1 MGLTIALL
9 SSCGESTGT
18 GLSSDTAETSVEIAG
33 ISTVIPRSWSGVV
46 LTGSTSPRV
55 GELVGAYASSETY
68 ANFRENITI
77 LKDSYPT
84 SASGSFPSQADYMDR
99 AEKSSQ
105 RSYLSYQKVSDK
117 NINFLDQST
126 GRISAF
132 DAQYNE
138 QTPKKRFVQT
148 AKMCGTDIY
157 LLTYALNP
165 QSNTEEAH
173 KLLSQTNCK

>member
-1 MGLTIALL
+1 MG
-9 SSCGESTGT
+9 
-18 GLSSDTAETSVEIAG
+18 G
-33 ISTVIPRSWSGVV
+33 ISTHIPRAWSGVT
-46 LTGSTSPRV
+46 LTGSTTPRV
-55 GELVGAYASSETY
+55 GELVGAYASSQTY

-77 LKDSYPT
+77 LKDSYPAT
-84 SASGSFPSQADYMDR
+84 SSGSFPSQADYMDR

-117 NINFLDQST
+117 NITFLDQSV
-126 GRISAF
+126 GKIAVF
-132 DAQYNE
+132 DAQYND

-173 KLLSQTNCK
+173 KLLSQTSCQ